1 MKRIILSAIIALGAL
16 AASAQVV
23 NASQPR
29 LLDGVTGD
37 GSVISPDGKYVV
49 TSTARGIERIPFGGG
64 EAAVVS
70 DVMGAYKL
78 AVSPDGN
85 NVVFRRAQVGEDHMR
100 RVSLE
105 NVDMRTGRANVVI
118 APTRNMDAGFTLKGN
133 AVTAVT
139 DGKVLATRLT
149 APAAGKK
156 AAPAKPAP
164 LATIHYGHLQMT
176 VDGVTTT
183 LDPLGEGSYLWPSV
197 SPDGTRVLFHL
208 VGRGVFTANIDGTDV
223 KAVHPRLV
231 MPVWAGNDV
240 VLGTVTSDDGV
251 NFLTG
256 VLTAV
261 SVADGA
267 TQDLT
272 GADIIALDPSASADG
287 SRAVFTTP
295 AGAVYTLTLK

>member
-23 NASQPR
+23 NASRPQ

-70 DVMGAYKL
+70 NVMGAYKL
-78 AVSPDGN
+78 AVSPAGN

-183 LDPLGEGSYLWPSV
+183 LGKPRRHARPLP
-197 SPDGTRVLFHL
+197 P
-208 VGRGVFTANIDGTDV
+208 RG
-223 KAVHPRLV
+223 PRRLHR
-231 MPVWAGNDV
+231 
-240 VLGTVTSDDGV
+240 
-251 NFLTG
+251 
-256 VLTAV
+256 
-261 SVADGA
+261 
-267 TQDLT
+267 QYRRHRRQ
-272 GADIIALDPSASADG
+272 
-287 SRAVFTTP
+287 SRAP
-295 AGAVYTLTLK
+295 APGDARMGRQRCCAGHSHHR